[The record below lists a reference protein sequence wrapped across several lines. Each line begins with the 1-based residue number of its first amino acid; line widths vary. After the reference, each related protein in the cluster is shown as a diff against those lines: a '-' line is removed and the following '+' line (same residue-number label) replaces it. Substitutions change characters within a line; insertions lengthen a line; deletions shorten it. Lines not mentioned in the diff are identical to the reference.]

1 VQEQLA
7 MMVPQVQRVMSG
19 PREQLGMWV
28 PQELV
33 LQVMLVPRVQPDLW
47 VPPVPRVPQ
56 VPLR

>member
-1 VQEQLA
+1 